1 MKANQENRRKMADEH
16 YEDIGKSVAALVVD
30 TKVGARR
37 AWAMLGGIDLY
48 RFWMLKH
55 WVDRYTEEHEPVVRR
70 AGRPRRKALDRSAK
84 RQELLGQLKSGRALD
99 NPV

>member
-1 MKANQENRRKMADEH
+1 MKANQENRRERADEH
-16 YEDIGKSVAALVVD
+16 YEDIGRSVAALVVD

-55 WVDRYTEEHEPVVRR
+55 WVDRYNEECKPVVRR
-70 AGRPRRKALDRSAK
+70 AGRPRKKAPERSIR

>member
-1 MKANQENRRKMADEH
+1 MKANQENRRQMADEH

-37 AWAMLGGIDLY
+37 AWTMLGGIDLY

-55 WVDRYTEEHEPVVRR
+55 WVDRYTEEKMPLVKRP
-70 AGRPRRKALDRSAK
+70 GRPRRRPPDRSAK

>member
-1 MKANQENRRKMADEH
+1 
-16 YEDIGKSVAALVVD
+16 
-30 TKVGARR
+30 
-37 AWAMLGGIDLY
+37 MLGGIDLY

-55 WVDRYTEEHEPVVRR
+55 WVDRYTEGREPAAKRP
-70 AGRPRRKALDRSAK
+70 GRPRKKAPDRSAK

>member
-1 MKANQENRRKMADEH
+1 MKANQENRRQRADEH

-55 WVDRYTEEHEPVVRR
+55 WVDRYTEEKMPLVKRPDRR
-70 AGRPRRKALDRSAK
+70 RRQAPDRAEK
-84 RQELLGQLKSGRALD
+84 RRELLGQLKSGRALD